1 MSKKAINS
9 REYEPDFKDL
19 GALEPG
25 ACDLWKAY
33 PKMLGTFVHLL
44 RGTACMG
51 HGKETGIRIPDF
63 PDVEAW
69 FEVPKSRAENRAEGL
84 EERDPGSILYYFR
97 RLVALRKEHPV
108 ISEGSVR
115 FLKTGN
121 EKVLAYERA
130 LGGQRLTVVCSFS
143 AGEEEIVGIPL
154 QGRVILCNYPTEEEN
169 GAADRDLKPFEAVA
183 VLREVL

>member
-69 FEVPKSRAENRAEGL
+69 FEVPKSRAESRAEQ
-84 EERDPGSILYYFR
+84 
-97 RLVALRKEHPV
+97 
-108 ISEGSVR
+108 
-115 FLKTGN
+115 T
-121 EKVLAYERA
+121 
-130 LGGQRLTVVCSFS
+130 
-143 AGEEEIVGIPL
+143 
-154 QGRVILCNYPTEEEN
+154 
-169 GAADRDLKPFEAVA
+169 AVA
-183 VLREVL
+183 ASPTSSPSFIPRSWTSRWTRVSTTKTTAAPVTACPAQ